1 MKRRILLNIFIVT
14 FFVSLLCVSL
24 IALAEYLT
32 TQSLS
37 HVWVYIGVV
46 LIIPV
51 VVTLCVQRIVLKKV
65 ITPINEIDIENPGT
79 SDVYYEFSPLISKI
93 QSQNSRIL
101 QQMEQLNTE
110 HKTRDKLRREFTANV
125 SHELKTPLTSI
136 SGYAEIIRDGIAR
149 PEDTVRFSG
158 KIYDESQRL
167 ITLVQDIIK
176 LSRLEESD
184 IEVQF
189 ESIDLYA
196 QCENVISRLESIA
209 KKRNVTFSLSGEHC
223 IIFGVSN
230 IIEEMIYNLC
240 DNAVKYN
247 KENGKVSVNIR
258 QCVDGVELSVSDTGI
273 GIAQSEIGRI
283 FERFYRVNKSH
294 SKEIGGTGLGLSI
307 VKHSAIYHNASISV
321 ESKINKGTTIKI
333 LF

>member
-1 MKRRILLNIFIVT
+1 MKKRILLNIFLVT

-24 IALAEYLT
+24 IAFTEYMST
-32 TQSLS
+32 NSVT
-37 HVWVYIGVV
+37 HIWVYFCVV
-46 LIIPV
+46 IIIPV
-51 VVTLCVQRIVLKKV
+51 VVTICVQSIVYKK
-65 ITPINEIDIENPGT
+65 IIKPINDIDIENPGT
-79 SDVYYEFSPLISKI
+79 SDVYSEFSPLITKI
-93 QSQNSRIL
+93 QSQNTRIL
-101 QQMEQLNTE
+101 KQMDELNHE
-110 HKTRDKLRREFTANV
+110 HQNRDKLRREFTANV

-184 IEVQF
+184 ISVKSED
-189 ESIDLYA
+189 IDLYA
-196 QCENVISRLESIA
+196 LCESIISRLEAVA
-209 KKRNVTFSLSGEHC
+209 KKRNINIKLCGDRCVIT
-223 IIFGVSN
+223 GVLY
-230 IIEEMIYNLC
+230 IVEEMIYNLC

-247 KENGKVSVNIR
+247 RDNGEVKITIK
-258 QCVDGVELSVSDTGI
+258 QYIDGVELTVKDTGI
-273 GIAQSEIGRI
+273 GIDADDIPRI

-307 VKHSAIYHNASISV
+307 VKHGALYHNASITV
-321 ESKINKGTTIKI
+321 DSKINEGTAIKI

>member
-1 MKRRILLNIFIVT
+1 MKRRFLINIFIVT

-24 IALAEYLT
+24 IALAEYFT

-46 LIIPV
+46 LILPL

-79 SDVYYEFSPLISKI
+79 TDVYYEFSPLISKI

-101 QQMEQLNTE
+101 QQMDQLNTE

-184 IEVQF
+184 MEVQF
-189 ESIDLYA
+189 ESIDLHE
-196 QCENVISRLESIA
+196 QCESVISRLESIA
-209 KKRNVTFSLSGEHC
+209 KKRNITFSLSGEHC

-247 KENGKVSVNIR
+247 KENGKVKVNIK
-258 QCVDGVELSVSDTGI
+258 QCIDGVELSVSDTGI
-273 GIAQSEIGRI
+273 GIEQNEIGRI

-307 VKHSAIYHNASISV
+307 VKHGAIYHNASISV
-321 ESKINKGTTIKI
+321 ESEINKGTTIKI